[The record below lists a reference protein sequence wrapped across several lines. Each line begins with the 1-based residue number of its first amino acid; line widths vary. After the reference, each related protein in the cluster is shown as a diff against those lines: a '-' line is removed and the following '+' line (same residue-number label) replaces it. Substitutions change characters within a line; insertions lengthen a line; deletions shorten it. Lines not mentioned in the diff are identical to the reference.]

1 MKEFYSKRFEIFLNG
16 KWIHPFTWDNTI
28 VYIEKE
34 KAENPKEIEY
44 WNFQTF
50 YDEMR
55 WGSASL
61 WSLRTKE
68 TFFRK
73 HPYIVFGLEDEY
85 KITEKN
91 FRPLKT
97 RFTYK
102 KVNMSF
108 AELAKTVP
116 AEVFAEYLMTCG
128 FKNVADNAE
137 KFSHLFK

>member
-1 MKEFYSKRFEIFLNG
+1 MKEFYLKQFEIFADGN
-16 KWIHPFTWDNTI
+16 WIRPFTLDNTI

-44 WNFQTF
+44 WNFQAF

-61 WSLRTKE
+61 WSIRTRQ

-73 HPYIVFGLEDEY
+73 RPYIVFGLYDEY

-97 RFTYK
+97 RFTYE
-102 KVNMSF
+102 KVIMSF

-116 AEVFAEYLMTCG
+116 ADVFSEYLTTCG